1 MRLQEQLKVL
11 LKKETFNPFLTYAC
25 FYCLYHVSSTLTY
38 IFRNHMSKLTKNKT
52 NYLFYFETF
61 FYISKWKDRFAKS
74 YRCCEVWRREQG
86 KTIYTSNHISKKC
99 QLLYLAKQSL
109 PRTVFICLFFFS
121 LVLLWERLWLILA
134 LSRLHYFM

>member
-52 NYLFYFETF
+52 NYLFYFKTF

-99 QLLYLAKQSL
+99 LLLYIAKQSL
-109 PRTVFICLFFFS
+109 PRIVFICVFFFS
-121 LVLLWERLWLILA
+121 LVLLWERFWLILI
-134 LSRLHYFM
+134 LKCLHYFM

>member
-52 NYLFYFETF
+52 NYLFYFKTF

-99 QLLYLAKQSL
+99 LLLYIAKQSL
-109 PRTVFICLFFFS
+109 PRIVFICFFFS
-121 LVLLWERLWLILA
+121 LVLLWERFWLILI
-134 LSRLHYFM
+134 LKCLHYFM